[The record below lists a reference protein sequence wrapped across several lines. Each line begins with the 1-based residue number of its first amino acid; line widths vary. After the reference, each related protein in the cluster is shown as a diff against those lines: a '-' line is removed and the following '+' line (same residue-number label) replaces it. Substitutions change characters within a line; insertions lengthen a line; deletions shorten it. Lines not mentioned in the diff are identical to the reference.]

1 MLLDLG
7 HEVPFY
13 QTQCSPHPEI
23 DARLLLAMPI
33 ESTTQGR
40 SGEPCGRL
48 SKRERGFCLLV
59 LLIVVGGYFGTNLAK
74 NRLGRTLFGHDMQ
87 QYYATLRT
95 IVFDQD
101 FDYANEYFELGPHP
115 EHLQV
120 EKVKKTGLYRNK
132 YGVGWAL
139 IAMVPYLLVHFFLW
153 VGSLFGGTFSYTGY
167 EAPYQIAATLAQVVA
182 GGFGIIFIFLSLR
195 RYLPRA
201 DSMAAGLFVLL
212 GTPFLFYCIQDFHMV
227 HAAGVFTVAFFVYLA
242 ILVAEDSRAQG
253 WRIYRRWA
261 IWGASAALMFVT
273 RYTNVI
279 FIVVAFYPLMAHL
292 RRRDYHR
299 RAMIGVCAAII
310 AGLPIL
316 ILQFSMWRY
325 LYGEWVVNSYGAQG
339 EGFNWLRPEFLN
351 YLFSSNHG
359 LIFTAPAVLP
369 AFVGLLMGLFRTPA
383 GMPRPLL
390 ASLSAACLLLLYVNA
405 SWHQW
410 YFGWGFGSRSYLEA
424 SAGLAFGLAIFLSQS
439 GKWRRLAAYAYC
451 MLGSVW
457 TLWLMVLFA
466 KGDLLSNGSTTFEQ
480 ILERSWRILSGG

>member
-1 MLLDLG
+1 MSV
-7 HEVPFY
+7 ESI
-13 QTQCSPHPEI
+13 SPS
-23 DARLLLAMPI
+23 AA
-33 ESTTQGR
+33 
-40 SGEPCGRL
+40 EPKSKRL
-48 SKRERGFCLLV
+48 STGERVFCFAV
-59 LLIVVGGYFGTNLAK
+59 LLIVLGGYFGTNLAK

-95 IVFDQD
+95 MVFDQD

-120 EKVKKTGLYRNK
+120 ERVAKTGLYRNK

-139 IAMVPYLLVHFFLW
+139 VALIPYLVVHFMLW
-153 VGSLFGGTFSYTGY
+153 VGSLFGGGFAYTGY

-195 RYLPRA
+195 RYFPRSH
-201 DSMAAGLFVLL
+201 SMAAGLFILL

-227 HAAGVFTVAFFVYLA
+227 HAAGVFTVSLFLFLA
-242 ILVAEDSRAQG
+242 ISVAEDERNSG
-253 WRIYRRWA
+253 WRVYRRWA
-261 IWGASAALMFVT
+261 IWGVSAALMFVT

-279 FIVVAFYPLMAHL
+279 FIVIAIYPLVHHL
-292 RRRDYHR
+292 RRGNR
-299 RAMIGVCAAII
+299 RRLITGVAVAFL

-316 ILQFSMWRY
+316 ALQFTMWRY

-339 EGFNWLRPEFLN
+339 EGFNWFRPEFIN

-359 LIFTAPAVLP
+359 LIFTAPVVLV
-369 AFVGLLMGLFRTPA
+369 AFVGLFMGLWKKDA
-383 GMPRPLL
+383 VVPRLL
-390 ASLSAACLLLLYVNA
+390 FGSLALACLLLLYVNA

-424 SAGLAFGLAIFLSQS
+424 SAGLAFGLAMFLSQL
-439 GKWRRLAAYAYC
+439 GKKNRRRAGYAYSV
-451 MLGSVW
+451 LGSVW

-480 ILERSWRILSGG
+480 ILTRSWRIFVGG